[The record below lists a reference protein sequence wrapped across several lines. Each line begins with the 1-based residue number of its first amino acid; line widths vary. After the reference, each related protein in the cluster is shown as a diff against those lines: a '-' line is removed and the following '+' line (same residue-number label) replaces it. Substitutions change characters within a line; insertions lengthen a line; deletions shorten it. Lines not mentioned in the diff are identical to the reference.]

1 MQVDIRDTIM
11 NIMDIKSSNIRDYFK
26 KYRIER
32 KFIGLIGDDN
42 IDNIDD
48 SFIYKC
54 TELSTSSK
62 DYISIKLNL
71 LKVLLQNMDR
81 TERIWSIY
89 ANNIDQKNLELKA
102 MIQDIVSEVK
112 VSKANHKNKLIINK
126 ELEDMSVYSLSV
138 LDIPNSYIRY
148 AENNKIATFRD
159 IASDVN
165 FIENYSDAS
174 TIKLLSLNLEDFI
187 ESIIMRDVRSYE
199 IITLYNSGCK
209 LESIGNQFGITRE
222 RVRQIVSKIRYKIT
236 DLFIDGTSEEELVD
250 LDNYKEIIQ
259 KSLLDTN
266 KISLFNLFT
275 SNDALKA
282 KLSLLEEAVLA
293 NLDKTI
299 WIDELMSLIENDI
312 ERLDLSNY
320 ISGGIIFKKL
330 KNSGNF
336 TISEQAI
343 VSNDKLTGSISDI
356 RTEVIKRLYPNGVY
370 ISQENIDNILNITN
384 EITGRNKDN
393 SSFFLK
399 NSIVKVCVLR
409 DKNTYIHPD
418 LIDVPDSLIEELKKY
433 VLDRPGIELF
443 YGTIFRTFEDK
454 LRNYDIDN
462 EYYLHGILDKYLS
475 DIIEVKAR
483 SYHVKGHKA
492 KKILDL
498 LEELSYNEKRIVSL
512 EEFNKFIDKD
522 CYRSLINKAN
532 SINDLLNYDNNNFY
546 SYRNVVI
553 TDEDRVRLDKIINE
567 SMLYNQLDCDDLF
580 EKIKDD
586 DILIKNKV
594 YNSRAL
600 KSLIRRIFLNEFDG
614 IPASNVISRIEKE

>member
-1 MQVDIRDTIM
+1 MQVDIKDTIM
-11 NIMDIKSSNIRDYFK
+11 NIMDIKSNNIRDYFK
-26 KYRIER
+26 KYRVER

-89 ANNIDQKNLELKA
+89 ANNIDQKNLELKT

-112 VSKANHKNKLIINK
+112 VSKTNHKNKLTINK
-126 ELEDMSVYSLSV
+126 ELEDMSVYSLSA

-148 AENNKIATFRD
+148 AENNKITTFKD

-275 SNDALKA
+275 SKDSLKA
-282 KLSLLEEAVLA
+282 KISLLEEAVLA
-293 NLDKTI
+293 SLDKTI
-299 WIDELMSLIENDI
+299 WIDELMNLIENDI
-312 ERLDLSNY
+312 ERLDLSSY

-343 VSNDKLTGSISDI
+343 VSNEKLTGSISDI

-370 ISQENIDNILNITN
+370 ISQENIDNIINITN
-384 EITGRNKDN
+384 EVTGRNKDN

-418 LIDVPDSLIEELKKY
+418 LIDVPGKLIEELKKY
-433 VLDRPGIELF
+433 ILDRPGVELF

-454 LRNYDIDN
+454 LRKYGIDN

-475 DIIEVKAR
+475 DVIEVKAR

-492 KKILDL
+492 KRILDI
-498 LEELSYNEKRIVSL
+498 LEELSYNENRIVSL
-512 EEFNKFIDKD
+512 EEFNRFIDRD

-532 SINDLLNYDNNNFY
+532 SINDLLNYDNNSFY

-567 SMLYNQLDCDDLF
+567 SILYNQLDCDDLF
-580 EKIKDD
+580 ERIKGD
-586 DILIKNKV
+586 DILTKNKV
-594 YNSRAL
+594 YTSRAL

>member
-11 NIMDIKSSNIRDYFK
+11 NIMDIKSNNIRDYFK
-26 KYRIER
+26 KYRVER

-89 ANNIDQKNLELKA
+89 ANNIDQKNLELKT

-112 VSKANHKNKLIINK
+112 VSKANHKNKLTINK
-126 ELEDMSVYSLSV
+126 ELEDMSVYSLSA

-148 AENNKIATFRD
+148 AENNKITTFKD

-187 ESIIMRDVRSYE
+187 ESIIMRDERSYE

-275 SNDALKA
+275 SKDGLKA

-293 NLDKTI
+293 SLDKTI
-299 WIDELMSLIENDI
+299 WIDELMNLIEDDI
-312 ERLDLSNY
+312 ERLDLSSY

-343 VSNDKLTGSISDI
+343 VSNEKLTGSISDI

-370 ISQENIDNILNITN
+370 ISQENIDNIINITN
-384 EITGRNKDN
+384 EVTGRNKDN

-418 LIDVPDSLIEELKKY
+418 LIDVPGKLIEELKKY
-433 VLDRPGIELF
+433 ILDRPGVELF

-454 LRNYDIDN
+454 LRKYGIDN

-475 DIIEVKAR
+475 DVIEVKAR

-492 KKILDL
+492 KRILDI
-498 LEELSYNEKRIVSL
+498 LEELSYNENRIVSL
-512 EEFNKFIDKD
+512 EEFNRFIDRD

-532 SINDLLNYDNNNFY
+532 SINDLLNYDNNSFY

-567 SMLYNQLDCDDLF
+567 SILYNQLDCDDLF
-580 EKIKDD
+580 ERIKGD
-586 DILIKNKV
+586 DILTKNKV
-594 YNSRAL
+594 YTSRAL

>member
-11 NIMDIKSSNIRDYFK
+11 NIMDIKSNNIRDYFK
-26 KYRIER
+26 KYRVER

-89 ANNIDQKNLELKA
+89 ANNIDQKNLELKT

-112 VSKANHKNKLIINK
+112 VSKANHKNKLTINK
-126 ELEDMSVYSLSV
+126 ELEDMSVYSLSA
-138 LDIPNSYIRY
+138 LGIPNSYIKY
-148 AENNKIATFRD
+148 AESNKIATFKD

-187 ESIIMRDVRSYE
+187 ESIIMRDERSYE

-282 KLSLLEEAVLA
+282 NLSLLEEAVLV

-299 WIDELMSLIENDI
+299 WIDELMNLIENDI
-312 ERLDLSNY
+312 ERLDLSSY

-336 TISEQAI
+336 TISKEAI
-343 VSNDKLTGSISDI
+343 VNNEKLTGSISDI

-370 ISQENIDNILNITN
+370 ISQENIDNIINITN
-384 EITGRNKDN
+384 EVTGRNKDN

-418 LIDVPDSLIEELKKY
+418 LIDVPGELIEELKKY
-433 VLDRPGIELF
+433 ILDRPGVELF

-454 LRNYDIDN
+454 LRNYGIDN

-492 KKILDL
+492 KRILDI
-498 LEELSYNEKRIVSL
+498 LEELSYNENRIVSL

-553 TDEDRVRLDKIINE
+553 TDEDRIRLDKIINE
-567 SMLYNQLDCDDLF
+567 FILYNQLDCDDLF
-580 EKIKDD
+580 ERIKGD
-586 DILIKNKV
+586 DILAKNKV
-594 YNSRAL
+594 YTSRAL

>member
-11 NIMDIKSSNIRDYFK
+11 NIMDIKSNNIRDYFK
-26 KYRIER
+26 KYRVER

-89 ANNIDQKNLELKA
+89 ANNIDQKNLELKT

-112 VSKANHKNKLIINK
+112 VSKANHKNKLTINK
-126 ELEDMSVYSLSV
+126 ELEDMSVYSLSA

-148 AENNKIATFRD
+148 AENNKITTFKD

-187 ESIIMRDVRSYE
+187 ESIIMRDERSYE

-275 SNDALKA
+275 SKDGLKA

-293 NLDKTI
+293 SLDKTI
-299 WIDELMSLIENDI
+299 WIDELMNLIEDDI
-312 ERLDLSNY
+312 ERLDLSSY

-343 VSNDKLTGSISDI
+343 VSNEELTGSISDI

-370 ISQENIDNILNITN
+370 ISQENIDNIINITN
-384 EITGRNKDN
+384 EVTGRNKDN

-418 LIDVPDSLIEELKKY
+418 LIDVPGKLIEELKKY
-433 VLDRPGIELF
+433 ILDRPGVELF

-454 LRNYDIDN
+454 LRKYGIDN

-475 DIIEVKAR
+475 DVIEVKAR

-492 KKILDL
+492 KRILDI
-498 LEELSYNEKRIVSL
+498 LEELSYNENRIVSL
-512 EEFNKFIDKD
+512 EEFNRFIDRD

-532 SINDLLNYDNNNFY
+532 SINDLLNYDNNSFY

-567 SMLYNQLDCDDLF
+567 SILYNQLDCDDLF
-580 EKIKDD
+580 ERIKGD
-586 DILIKNKV
+586 DILTKNKV
-594 YNSRAL
+594 YTSRAL

>member
-1 MQVDIRDTIM
+1 MQVDIKDTIM
-11 NIMDIKSSNIRDYFK
+11 NIMDIKSNNIRDYFK
-26 KYRIER
+26 KYRVER

-89 ANNIDQKNLELKA
+89 ANNIDQKNLELKT

-112 VSKANHKNKLIINK
+112 VSKTNHKNKLTINK
-126 ELEDMSVYSLSV
+126 ELEDMSVYSLSA

-148 AENNKIATFRD
+148 AENNKITTFKD

-275 SNDALKA
+275 SKDSLKA
-282 KLSLLEEAVLA
+282 KISLLEEAVLA
-293 NLDKTI
+293 SLDKTI
-299 WIDELMSLIENDI
+299 WIDELMNLIENDI
-312 ERLDLSNY
+312 ERLDLSSY

-343 VSNDKLTGSISDI
+343 VSNEKLIGSISDI

-370 ISQENIDNILNITN
+370 ISQENIDNIINITN
-384 EITGRNKDN
+384 EVTGRNKDN

-418 LIDVPDSLIEELKKY
+418 LIDVPGKLIEELKKY
-433 VLDRPGIELF
+433 ILDRPGVELF

-454 LRNYDIDN
+454 LRKYGIDN

-475 DIIEVKAR
+475 DVIEVKAR

-492 KKILDL
+492 KRILDI
-498 LEELSYNEKRIVSL
+498 LEELSYNENRIVSL
-512 EEFNKFIDKD
+512 EEFNRFIDRD

-532 SINDLLNYDNNNFY
+532 SINDLLNYDNNSFY

-567 SMLYNQLDCDDLF
+567 SILYNQLDCDDLF
-580 EKIKDD
+580 ERIKGD
-586 DILIKNKV
+586 DILTKNKV
-594 YNSRAL
+594 YTSRAL

>member
-11 NIMDIKSSNIRDYFK
+11 NIMDIKSNNIRDYFK
-26 KYRIER
+26 KYRVER
-32 KFIGLIGDDN
+32 NFIGLIGDDN

-89 ANNIDQKNLELKA
+89 ANNIDQKNLELKT

-112 VSKANHKNKLIINK
+112 VSKANHKNKLTINK
-126 ELEDMSVYSLSV
+126 ELEDMSVYSLSA
-138 LDIPNSYIRY
+138 LDTPNSYIRY
-148 AENNKIATFRD
+148 AENNKITTFKD

-187 ESIIMRDVRSYE
+187 ESIIMRDERSYE

-275 SNDALKA
+275 SKDGLKA

-293 NLDKTI
+293 SLDKTI
-299 WIDELMSLIENDI
+299 WIDELMNLIEDDI
-312 ERLDLSNY
+312 ERLDLSSY

-343 VSNDKLTGSISDI
+343 VSNEKLTGSISDI

-370 ISQENIDNILNITN
+370 ISQENIDNIINITN
-384 EITGRNKDN
+384 EVTGRNKDN

-418 LIDVPDSLIEELKKY
+418 LIDVPGKLIEELKKY
-433 VLDRPGIELF
+433 ILDRPGVELF

-454 LRNYDIDN
+454 LRKYGIDN

-475 DIIEVKAR
+475 DVIEVKAR

-492 KKILDL
+492 KRILDI
-498 LEELSYNEKRIVSL
+498 LEELSYNENRIVSL
-512 EEFNKFIDKD
+512 EEFNRFIDRD

-532 SINDLLNYDNNNFY
+532 SINDLLNYDNNSFY

-567 SMLYNQLDCDDLF
+567 SILYNQLDCDDLF
-580 EKIKDD
+580 ERIKGD
-586 DILIKNKV
+586 DILTKNKV
-594 YNSRAL
+594 YTSRAL

>member
-11 NIMDIKSSNIRDYFK
+11 NIMDIKSNNIRDYFK
-26 KYRIER
+26 KYRVER

-89 ANNIDQKNLELKA
+89 ANNIDQKNLELKT

-112 VSKANHKNKLIINK
+112 VSKANHKNKLTINK

-138 LDIPNSYIRY
+138 LGIPNSYIKY
-148 AENNKIATFRD
+148 AESNKIATFKD

-187 ESIIMRDVRSYE
+187 ESIIMRDERSYE

-282 KLSLLEEAVLA
+282 NISLLEEAVLV

-299 WIDELMSLIENDI
+299 WIDELMNLIENDI
-312 ERLDLSNY
+312 ERLDLSSY
-320 ISGGIIFKKL
+320 ISSGIIFKKL

-343 VSNDKLTGSISDI
+343 VSNEKLTGSISDI

-370 ISQENIDNILNITN
+370 ISQENIDNIINITN
-384 EITGRNKDN
+384 EVTGRSKDN

-418 LIDVPDSLIEELKKY
+418 LIDVPGELIEELKKY
-433 VLDRPGIELF
+433 ILDRPGVELF

-454 LRNYDIDN
+454 LRNYGIDN

-492 KKILDL
+492 KRILDI
-498 LEELSYNEKRIVSL
+498 LEELSYNENRIVSL

-553 TDEDRVRLDKIINE
+553 TYEDRARLDRIINE

-580 EKIKDD
+580 ERIKVD

>member
-11 NIMDIKSSNIRDYFK
+11 NIMDIKSNNIRDYFK
-26 KYRIER
+26 KYRVER

-89 ANNIDQKNLELKA
+89 ANNIDQKNLELKT

-112 VSKANHKNKLIINK
+112 VSKANHKNKLTINK
-126 ELEDMSVYSLSV
+126 ELEDMSVYSLSA
-138 LDIPNSYIRY
+138 LDTPNSYIRY
-148 AENNKIATFRD
+148 AENNKITTFKD

-187 ESIIMRDVRSYE
+187 ESIIMRDERSYE

-275 SNDALKA
+275 SKDGLKA

-293 NLDKTI
+293 SLDKTI
-299 WIDELMSLIENDI
+299 WIDELMNLIEDDI
-312 ERLDLSNY
+312 ERLDLSSY

-343 VSNDKLTGSISDI
+343 VSNEKSTGSISDI

-370 ISQENIDNILNITN
+370 ISQENIDNIINITN
-384 EITGRNKDN
+384 EVTGRNKDN

-418 LIDVPDSLIEELKKY
+418 LIDVPGKLIEELKKY
-433 VLDRPGIELF
+433 ILDRPGVELF

-454 LRNYDIDN
+454 LRKYGIDN

-475 DIIEVKAR
+475 DVIEVKAR

-492 KKILDL
+492 KRILDI
-498 LEELSYNEKRIVSL
+498 LEELSYNENRIVSL
-512 EEFNKFIDKD
+512 EEFNRFIDRD

-532 SINDLLNYDNNNFY
+532 SINDLLNYDNNSFY

-567 SMLYNQLDCDDLF
+567 SILYNQLDCDDLF
-580 EKIKDD
+580 ERIKGD
-586 DILIKNKV
+586 DILTKNKV
-594 YNSRAL
+594 YTSRAL

>member
-11 NIMDIKSSNIRDYFK
+11 NIMDIKSNNIRDYFK
-26 KYRIER
+26 KYRVER

-89 ANNIDQKNLELKA
+89 ANNIDQKNLELKT

-112 VSKANHKNKLIINK
+112 VSKANHKNKLTINK

-138 LDIPNSYIRY
+138 LGIPNSYIKY
-148 AENNKIATFRD
+148 AESNKIATFKD

-187 ESIIMRDVRSYE
+187 ESIIMRDERSYE

-282 KLSLLEEAVLA
+282 NISLLEEAVLV

-299 WIDELMSLIENDI
+299 WIDELMNLIENDI
-312 ERLDLSNY
+312 ERLDLSSY

-343 VSNDKLTGSISDI
+343 VSNEKLTGSISDI

-370 ISQENIDNILNITN
+370 ISQENIDNIINITN
-384 EITGRNKDN
+384 EVTGRSKDN

-418 LIDVPDSLIEELKKY
+418 LIDVPGELIEELKKY
-433 VLDRPGIELF
+433 ILDRPGVELF

-454 LRNYDIDN
+454 LRNYGIDN

-492 KKILDL
+492 KRILDI
-498 LEELSYNEKRIVSL
+498 LEELSYNENRIVSL

-553 TDEDRVRLDKIINE
+553 TYEDRARLDRIINE

-580 EKIKDD
+580 ERIKVD